1 MLKLEGVTK
10 RYEVDGREIHAL
22 DGADFHA
29 ERGEFVA
36 AVGSSG
42 SGKSTLLM
50 LLGGLAR
57 PTAGRALLDGTDIYA
72 IDGRARAA
80 LRAARVGFVFQTF
93 HLIPYLSALQNVL
106 VPTLSG
112 GDAPALRARA
122 GELLERFG
130 VADRSA
136 HRPPQLSVGE
146 RQRVA
151 LARALL
157 RSPDVVLADEPTGNL
172 DPRSTTQV
180 MDYLADFHKEGGTVM
195 LVTHD
200 PALTDY
206 ATRTIRLRRGV
217 SSPRSGQAGFRN
229 RSRLRRHQSICSSS

>member
-10 RYEVDGREIHAL
+10 RYVVDGKEILAL

-29 ERGEFVA
+29 EKGEFVA
-36 AVGSSG
+36 AVGASG

-57 PTAGRALLDGTDIYA
+57 PSKGKVFVDGADIYSL
-72 IDGRARAA
+72 DGRARAA
-80 LRAARVGFVFQTF
+80 LRADRIGFVFQTF
-93 HLIPYLSALQNVL
+93 HLIPYLTALQNVL

-112 GDAPALRARA
+112 GDAGSLRERAL
-122 GELLERFG
+122 ELLERFG
-130 VADRSA
+130 VANRKT
-136 HRPPQLSVGE
+136 HKPPQLSVGE

-157 RSPDVVLADEPTGNL
+157 RSPGVVLADEPTGNL
-172 DPRSTTQV
+172 DPGSTGQV
-180 MDYLADFHKEGGTVM
+180 MDYLADFHREGGTVVV
-195 LVTHD
+195 VTHD

-206 ATRTIRLRRGV
+206 ATRTVRLD
-217 SSPRSGQAGFRN
+217 AGK
-229 RSRLRRHQSICSSS
+229 LV

>member
-10 RYEVDGREIHAL
+10 RYVVDGREILAL

-29 ERGEFVA
+29 GKGEFVA
-36 AVGSSG
+36 AIGSSG

-57 PTAGRALLDGTDIYA
+57 PTSGKVFVDGTDVYA
-72 IDGRARAA
+72 LDGR
-80 LRAARVGFVFQTF
+80 LRALVRSDRIGFVFQTF

-106 VPTLSG
+106 VPTLAG
-112 GDAPALRARA
+112 GDSAALGKRAN
-122 GELLERFG
+122 ELLERFG
-130 VADRSA
+130 VSDRRN
-136 HRPPQLSVGE
+136 HKPPQLSVGE

-157 RSPDVVLADEPTGNL
+157 RSPDIVLADEPTGNL
-172 DPRSTTQV
+172 DPGSTGQV
-180 MDYLADFHKEGGTVM
+180 MEYLAEFHKEGGTVV

-200 PALTDY
+200 PALTDF
-206 ATRTIRLRRGV
+206 ATRTVRLENGKL
-217 SSPRSGQAGFRN
+217 A
-229 RSRLRRHQSICSSS
+229 